1 MTLSLGGEP
10 VFVKTVNAATNSF
23 TADVTVGHAASTPV
37 TLWQPNYNPRQDTD
51 VVLHLSVIQ

>member
-1 MTLSLGGEP
+1 LGGEP